1 MKETKTMNA
10 RPLSVV
16 GVDIAQDDHG
26 RYSLNDLHRAAMAAG
41 SATESHK
48 PGNFM
53 QSAGVQAF
61 LDALEAS
68 DLTAGIPAIKTEPGR
83 YGGTYGAR
91 LVVLRYAAW
100 IAPAFEVQVSGA
112 LLPAVPA
119 SSADQPSHADTGTP
133 RPTRRA
139 SSSAPMLFNFDGLP
153 VRSLRIKGEP
163 WFVAADLAAV
173 LEYRNAPDMT
183 RSLDDDEKGTQ
194 IVRTPGG
201 DQEMTIISESGLYA
215 AILKSRKPEARQ
227 FRRWVTGEVL
237 PSIRKTGGYKMDD
250 HARRVRDVFNVAGEA
265 VKARGLRG
273 PARDAA
279 VRCVL
284 EEIAPDLLHLV
295 PDRPPLKGA
304 PEGPSPADLVA
315 VVRDWLIQH
324 GPELPDLLALRAAAA
339 ATPGQRMAA
348 ADFMDEARGEYVIS
362 PHTFASVICK
372 GWNAVAVAAALRDAG
387 HLVHEAGRLTR
398 SRRFPGGS
406 LAKCYTV
413 RAALLS

>member
-1 MKETKTMNA
+1 
-10 RPLSVV
+10 
-16 GVDIAQDDHG
+16 
-26 RYSLNDLHRAAMAAG
+26 
-41 SATESHK
+41 
-48 PGNFM
+48 
-53 QSAGVQAF
+53 
-61 LDALEAS
+61 
-68 DLTAGIPAIKTEPGR
+68 
-83 YGGTYGAR
+83 
-91 LVVLRYAAW
+91 
-100 IAPAFEVQVSGA
+100 
-112 LLPAVPA
+112 
-119 SSADQPSHADTGTP
+119 
-133 RPTRRA
+133 
-139 SSSAPMLFNFDGLP
+139 MLFNFDGLP

-163 WFVAADLAAV
+163 WFVAADLASV

-279 VRCVL
+279 VRSVL

-315 VVRDWLIQH
+315 VVRDWLTQH
-324 GPELPDLLALRAAAA
+324 GPALPDLLTLQAAAA

-398 SRRFPGGS
+398 SRRLPGGGK
-406 LAKCYTV
+406 AKCYTV

>member
-100 IAPAFEVQVSGA
+100 IAPAFEVQVYRCFDE
-112 LLPAVPA
+112 VTQDR
-119 SSADQPSHADTGTP
+119 ADA
-133 RPTRRA
+133 
-139 SSSAPMLFNFDGLP
+139 
-153 VRSLRIKGEP
+153 
-163 WFVAADLAAV
+163 
-173 LEYRNAPDMT
+173 YRV
-183 RSLDDDEKGTQ
+183 SDD
-194 IVRTPGG
+194 
-201 DQEMTIISESGLYA
+201 
-215 AILKSRKPEARQ
+215 
-227 FRRWVTGEVL
+227 
-237 PSIRKTGGYKMDD
+237 
-250 HARRVRDVFNVAGEA
+250 ARRVREVFAAAAMPSRAMGLKGAARVESVRAVVA
-265 VKARGLRG
+265 
-273 PARDAA
+273 D
-279 VRCVL
+279 
-284 EEIAPDLLHLV
+284 IAPELLHLV
-295 PDRPPLKGA
+295 PERPGLKGK
-304 PEGPSPADLVA
+304 PDEPSPADLVA
-315 VVRDWLIQH
+315 VVRDWLTQH
-324 GPELPDLLALRAAAA
+324 GPALPDLLALRAAAA

-398 SRRFPGGS
+398 NRRFPGGS

>member
-41 SATESHK
+41 SATESHQ
-48 PGNFM
+48 PANFLRN
-53 QSAGVQAF
+53 AGVQSFIAA
-61 LDALEAS
+61 LDTDPQICGS
-68 DLTAGIPAIKTEPGR
+68 VSSIKGGPNQ
-83 YGGTYGAR
+83 GTYGAR

-284 EEIAPDLLHLV
+284 EEIAPDLLHVV
-295 PDRPPLKGA
+295 PT
-304 PEGPSPADLVA
+304 S
-315 VVRDWLIQH
+315 Q
-324 GPELPDLLALRAAAA
+324 LPCRGRGLYTRTRRRSSALR
-339 ATPGQRMAA
+339 
-348 ADFMDEARGEYVIS
+348 V
-362 PHTFASVICK
+362 
-372 GWNAVAVAAALRDAG
+372 
-387 HLVHEAGRLTR
+387 
-398 SRRFPGGS
+398 
-406 LAKCYTV
+406 
-413 RAALLS
+413 

>member
-100 IAPAFEVQVSGA
+100 IAPAFEVQVYRCFDE
-112 LLPAVPA
+112 VTQDR
-119 SSADQPSHADTGTP
+119 ADA
-133 RPTRRA
+133 
-139 SSSAPMLFNFDGLP
+139 
-153 VRSLRIKGEP
+153 
-163 WFVAADLAAV
+163 
-173 LEYRNAPDMT
+173 YRV
-183 RSLDDDEKGTQ
+183 SDD
-194 IVRTPGG
+194 
-201 DQEMTIISESGLYA
+201 
-215 AILKSRKPEARQ
+215 
-227 FRRWVTGEVL
+227 
-237 PSIRKTGGYKMDD
+237 
-250 HARRVRDVFNVAGEA
+250 ARRVREVFAAAAMPSRAMGLKGAARVESVRAVVA
-265 VKARGLRG
+265 
-273 PARDAA
+273 D
-279 VRCVL
+279 
-284 EEIAPDLLHLV
+284 IAPELLHLV
-295 PDRPPLKGA
+295 PERPGLKGK
-304 PEGPSPADLVA
+304 PDEPSPADLVA

-324 GPELPDLLALRAAAA
+324 GPALPDLLALRAAAA

>member
-41 SATESHK
+41 SATESQR
-48 PGNFM
+48 PGNFL

-61 LDALEAS
+61 LSAL
-68 DLTAGIPAIKTEPGR
+68 DTDAGIPASVSSIKGGPNQ
-83 YGGTYGAR
+83 GTYGTR

-100 IAPAFEVQVSGA
+100 IAPAFEVQVYRCFDEVTQDRAGA
-112 LLPAVPA
+112 
-119 SSADQPSHADTGTP
+119 
-133 RPTRRA
+133 
-139 SSSAPMLFNFDGLP
+139 
-153 VRSLRIKGEP
+153 
-163 WFVAADLAAV
+163 
-173 LEYRNAPDMT
+173 YRV
-183 RSLDDDEKGTQ
+183 SDD
-194 IVRTPGG
+194 
-201 DQEMTIISESGLYA
+201 
-215 AILKSRKPEARQ
+215 
-227 FRRWVTGEVL
+227 
-237 PSIRKTGGYKMDD
+237 
-250 HARRVRDVFNVAGEA
+250 ARRVREVFAAAAMPSRAMGLKGAARVESVRAVVA
-265 VKARGLRG
+265 
-273 PARDAA
+273 D
-279 VRCVL
+279 
-284 EEIAPDLLHLV
+284 IAPELLHLV
-295 PDRPPLKGA
+295 PERPGLKGKPDA
-304 PEGPSPADLVA
+304 PSPADLVA

-324 GPELPDLLALRAAAA
+324 GPALPDLLALRAAAA

-398 SRRFPGGS
+398 NRRFPGGS

>member
-26 RYSLNDLHRAAMAAG
+26 RYSLNDLHRAAGGEKRHQPSDVLRSESVRAFIAELDQTPEIPGVSAVAAG
-41 SATESHK
+41 T
-48 PGNFM
+48 
-53 QSAGVQAF
+53 
-61 LDALEAS
+61 
-68 DLTAGIPAIKTEPGR
+68 GR
-83 YGGTYGAR
+83 SGGTYGAR

>member
-26 RYSLNDLHRAAMAAG
+26 RYSLNDLHRAAGGEKRHQPSDFLRSESVRAFIAELDTTPENPGVAAVQTING
-41 SATESHK
+41 
-48 PGNFM
+48 GN
-53 QSAGVQAF
+53 A
-61 LDALEAS
+61 
-68 DLTAGIPAIKTEPGR
+68 P
-83 YGGTYGAR
+83 GTYGAR

-100 IAPAFEVQVSGA
+100 IAPAFEVQVYRCFDE
-112 LLPAVPA
+112 VTQDR
-119 SSADQPSHADTGTP
+119 ADA
-133 RPTRRA
+133 
-139 SSSAPMLFNFDGLP
+139 
-153 VRSLRIKGEP
+153 
-163 WFVAADLAAV
+163 
-173 LEYRNAPDMT
+173 YRV
-183 RSLDDDEKGTQ
+183 SDD
-194 IVRTPGG
+194 
-201 DQEMTIISESGLYA
+201 
-215 AILKSRKPEARQ
+215 
-227 FRRWVTGEVL
+227 
-237 PSIRKTGGYKMDD
+237 
-250 HARRVRDVFNVAGEA
+250 ARRVREVFAAAAMPSRAMGLKGAARVESVRAVVA
-265 VKARGLRG
+265 
-273 PARDAA
+273 D
-279 VRCVL
+279 
-284 EEIAPDLLHLV
+284 IAPELLHLV
-295 PDRPPLKGA
+295 PERPGLKGK
-304 PEGPSPADLVA
+304 PDEPSPADLVA

-398 SRRFPGGS
+398 NRRFPGGS

>member
-1 MKETKTMNA
+1 MNDTKTMNT

-68 DLTAGIPAIKTEPGR
+68 NLTAGIPAIKTEPGR
-83 YGGTYGAR
+83 YGGTYGTR

-100 IAPAFEVQVSGA
+100 IAPAFEVQVYRCFDEVTQDRAGA
-112 LLPAVPA
+112 
-119 SSADQPSHADTGTP
+119 
-133 RPTRRA
+133 
-139 SSSAPMLFNFDGLP
+139 
-153 VRSLRIKGEP
+153 
-163 WFVAADLAAV
+163 
-173 LEYRNAPDMT
+173 YRV
-183 RSLDDDEKGTQ
+183 SDD
-194 IVRTPGG
+194 
-201 DQEMTIISESGLYA
+201 
-215 AILKSRKPEARQ
+215 
-227 FRRWVTGEVL
+227 
-237 PSIRKTGGYKMDD
+237 
-250 HARRVRDVFNVAGEA
+250 ARRVREVFAAAAMPSRAMGLKGAARVESVRAVVA
-265 VKARGLRG
+265 
-273 PARDAA
+273 D
-279 VRCVL
+279 
-284 EEIAPDLLHLV
+284 IAPELLHLV
-295 PDRPPLKGA
+295 PERPGPKGK
-304 PEGPSPADLVA
+304 PDEPSPADLVA

-324 GPELPDLLALRAAAA
+324 GPALPDLLALRAAAA

-387 HLVHEAGRLTR
+387 HLIHEAGRLTR
-398 SRRFPGGS
+398 TRRMPGGS
-406 LAKCYTV
+406 TAKFYTV

>member
-10 RPLSVV
+10 CPLSVV
-16 GVDIAQDDHG
+16 GVEIAQDEHG

-119 SSADQPSHADTGTP
+119 SSADQPSHADTSTP

-139 SSSAPMLFNFDGLP
+139 SSSAPMLFDFGGLP
-153 VRSLRIKGEP
+153 VRSVKIKGEP
-163 WFVAADLAAV
+163 WFVAADVCAV
-173 LEYRNAPDMT
+173 LEIADVRQAVE
-183 RSLDDDEKGTQ
+183 RLDESERGGCT
-194 IVRTPGG
+194 VPTPGG
-201 DQEMTIISESGLYA
+201 LQDMRAVNESGLYS
-215 AILKSRKPEARQ
+215 LVFTSRKPEAQR

-315 VVRDWLIQH
+315 VVRDWLTRH
-324 GPELPDLLALRAAAA
+324 GPALPDLLTLQAAAA

-387 HLVHEAGRLTR
+387 HLVYEAGRLTR
-398 SRRFPGGS
+398 SRRLPGGGK
-406 LAKCYTV
+406 AKCYTI